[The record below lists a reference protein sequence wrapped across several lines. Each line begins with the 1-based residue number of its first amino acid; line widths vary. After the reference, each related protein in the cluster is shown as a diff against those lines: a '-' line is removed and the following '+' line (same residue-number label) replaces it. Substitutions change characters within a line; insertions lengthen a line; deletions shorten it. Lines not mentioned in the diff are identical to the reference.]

1 MGEARALIEP
11 YKQTALRNIAMADAL
26 LDARFHDGAAFH
38 IYHAYESILCSA
50 LLKRQPN
57 NLPPMAHQAK
67 LNRFQNLFASERTV
81 AQESA
86 KLSNRKPKAS
96 VNKVNSL
103 HSIRNRV
110 LYPEFRELS
119 TVIMPASAVSEK
131 QARSYLSKV
140 KQFVNLLISYLTL

>member
-1 MGEARALIEP
+1 MYRALIEP
-11 YKQTALRNIAMADAL
+11 YKQTALRNIVMADTL

-57 NLPPMAHQAK
+57 NLPPMAHQTK
-67 LNRFQNLFASERTV
+67 LNRFQNLFASERIV

-86 KLSNRKPKAS
+86 KLS
-96 VNKVNSL
+96 NSL

-119 TVIMPASAVSEK
+119 TVIMPVAAVSEK

>member
-1 MGEARALIEP
+1 MYRALIEP
-11 YKQTALRNIAMADAL
+11 SPLIKGGRGVVKQTALRNIAMADAL

-38 IYHAYESILCSA
+38 IYHAYESIICSA

-57 NLPPMAHQAK
+57 NLPPISHQTK
-67 LNRFQNLFASERTV
+67 LNRFQNIFAGERTV

-86 KLSNRKPKAS
+86 KLS
-96 VNKVNSL
+96 NSL

-119 TVIMPASAVSEK
+119 TVIMPVSAVSEK

-140 KQFVNLLISYLTL
+140 KQFVNLLISYLKL

>member
-1 MGEARALIEP
+1 MYRALIEP

-38 IYHAYESILCSA
+38 IYHAYESIICSA

-57 NLPPMAHQAK
+57 NLPPIAHQTK
-67 LNRFQNLFASERTV
+67 LNRFQNLFAGERTV

-86 KLSNRKPKAS
+86 KLS
-96 VNKVNSL
+96 NSL

-119 TVIMPASAVSEK
+119 TVIMPAAAVSEK

-140 KQFVNLLISYLTL
+140 KQFVNLLISYLKL